1 LIGSLTGKQEIRPA
15 KVATGITTSTRRRKM
30 TTAMLL
36 EKEPVRDF
44 IYYSV
49 MIGNS
54 TGITY
59 LIYLYTNGML

>member
-1 LIGSLTGKQEIRPA
+1 
-15 KVATGITTSTRRRKM
+15 M

-49 MIGNS
+49 MIGNAS
-54 TGITY
+54 GITFA
-59 LIYLYTNGML
+59 IYLYTNGML